1 MTQSK
6 SKKPNLNNKG
16 LYHSQ
21 EFLAMGN
28 GGVKVEKDKN
38 MENVSK
44 PLGKSLLKV
53 KTH

>member
-1 MTQSK
+1 MTKSK

-21 EFLAMGN
+21 ELLPMGN
-28 GGVKVEKDKN
+28 GGVKVEKDTN

-44 PLGKSLLKV
+44 PLSKSLLKV

>member
-1 MTQSK
+1 MSK
-6 SKKPNLNNKG
+6 SKFKKPNLNNKG

-28 GGVKVEKDKN
+28 GGVKVEKDTN